1 VALCGI
7 GFAVDCPF
15 GCLGCRV
22 SLETSGYGA
31 MSIRMGGFEV
41 RGGVGEVV
49 DDHKRS
55 QHFATSFLVPYI
67 RQGPWAVIYVEN
79 QVPRGTL
86 GARGTVNHEL

>member
-1 VALCGI
+1 MALCGV

-41 RGGVGEVV
+41 RGGLEKLWMIINDHSILPHRFWCHTSNKVHGQSFMSEIEFPEVHWGEG
-49 DDHKRS
+49 R
-55 QHFATSFLVPYI
+55 L
-67 RQGPWAVIYVEN
+67 
-79 QVPRGTL
+79 
-86 GARGTVNHEL
+86 